1 MANTCDDAFQEIQA
15 LQQRKAELER
25 QLQDSE
31 RARKA
36 GERFTREEVGNKIL
50 LPGRDGTVR
59 ELDDKEISRGLGH
72 WADAMESDELADF
85 VKDYDGVKV
94 VVDRASS
101 ELVQGAE
108 IDFVEGLQGA
118 GFKINNPN
126 VTKSCGCGQS
136 FN

>member
-1 MANTCDDAFQEIQA
+1 MITLTAPAAD
-15 LQQRKAELER
+15 K
-25 QLQDSE
+25 
-31 RARKA
+31 
-36 GERFTREEVGNKIL
+36 
-50 LPGRDGTVR
+50 VR
-59 ELDDKEISRGLGH
+59 ELIAAEEGDAALRLGVKPGGCSGFQYEMFF
-72 WADAMESDELADF
+72 DTNIDELADF

-94 VVDRASS
+94 VIDRASS
-101 ELVQGAE
+101 EHVQGAE

>member
-1 MANTCDDAFQEIQA
+1 LITLTASAIE
-15 LQQRKAELER
+15 K
-25 QLQDSE
+25 
-31 RARKA
+31 
-36 GERFTREEVGNKIL
+36 
-50 LPGRDGTVR
+50 VR
-59 ELDDKEISRGLGH
+59 ELVAAEEGDSALRLGVKPGGCSGFQYEMFF
-72 WADAMESDELADF
+72 DTKVDELADF

>member
-1 MANTCDDAFQEIQA
+1 MITLTAPAIE
-15 LQQRKAELER
+15 K
-25 QLQDSE
+25 
-31 RARKA
+31 
-36 GERFTREEVGNKIL
+36 
-50 LPGRDGTVR
+50 VR
-59 ELDDKEISRGLGH
+59 ELVAAEEGDAALRLGVRPGGCSGFQYEMFF
-72 WADAMESDELADF
+72 DTNIDELADF
-85 VKDYDGVKV
+85 IKDYDGVKV

>member
-1 MANTCDDAFQEIQA
+1 LITLTAPAIE
-15 LQQRKAELER
+15 KVR
-25 QLQDSE
+25 QL
-31 RARKA
+31 AA
-36 GERFTREEVGNKIL
+36 AEEGDAALRLGVK
-50 LPGRDGTVR
+50 PGGCSGFQYEMFFDTQV
-59 ELDDKEISRGLGH
+59 
-72 WADAMESDELADF
+72 DELADF

>member
-1 MANTCDDAFQEIQA
+1 LITLTAPAVD
-15 LQQRKAELER
+15 K
-25 QLQDSE
+25 
-31 RARKA
+31 
-36 GERFTREEVGNKIL
+36 
-50 LPGRDGTVR
+50 VR
-59 ELDDKEISRGLGH
+59 ELLATEEPDAALRLGVRPGGCSGFQYEMYFDTKVDD
-72 WADAMESDELADF
+72 LADF

-108 IDFVEGLQGA
+108 IDFVDGLQGA

-126 VTKSCGCGQS
+126 VSRSCGCGQS

>member
-1 MANTCDDAFQEIQA
+1 MISLTAPAVE
-15 LQQRKAELER
+15 K
-25 QLQDSE
+25 
-31 RARKA
+31 
-36 GERFTREEVGNKIL
+36 
-50 LPGRDGTVR
+50 VR
-59 ELDDKEISRGLGH
+59 ELIAAEEGDAALRLGVKPGGCSGFQYEMFF
-72 WADAMESDELADF
+72 DTKVDELTDF
-85 VKDYDGVKV
+85 VKDYDGVKI

-108 IDFVEGLQGA
+108 IDFVDGLQGA